1 MSMPQLRTLFSAT
14 WLCIL
19 YPVVNACWWRQRPE
33 IPLLYRGGTA
43 ACEPTGVSR
52 NANDAT
58 IPGSDLRSQG
68 DSIIECFERELIKIR
83 QEIAIE
89 AEEEML
95 AICEAALEKRKVEL
109 RKRHHLATSVD
120 TKEDGDL

>member
-1 MSMPQLRTLFSAT
+1 MSMPQLRTIAVSAT
-14 WLCIL
+14 WLCTL

-33 IPLLYRGGTA
+33 IPLLYRGGTTA
-43 ACEPTGVSR
+43 GETTGVSR
-52 NANDAT
+52 NAT
-58 IPGSDLRSQG
+58 IPGSDLRLQG

-95 AICEAALEKRKVEL
+95 AICEAALEKRKAEL